1 MEILKTI
8 LLVIFALDCIALSAI
23 VLLQEGKSG
32 LGALTG
38 GSSETYWGKNKGRSA
53 EGILAKVTKILA
65 VVFMLL
71 ALLLNMNLF

>member
-1 MEILKTI
+1 MRVFLTI
-8 LLVIFALDCIALSAI
+8 LFVIVCIVLSVV